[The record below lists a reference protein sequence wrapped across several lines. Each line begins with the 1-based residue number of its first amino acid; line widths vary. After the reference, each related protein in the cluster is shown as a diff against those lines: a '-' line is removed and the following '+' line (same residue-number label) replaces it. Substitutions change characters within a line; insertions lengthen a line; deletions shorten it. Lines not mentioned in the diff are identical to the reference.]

1 MTSNQQY
8 STRLGV
14 RKNLKSLLHRL
25 TLDIT
30 TLTQVEVLYS
40 AAKPQIS
47 TAAKQAKEACI
58 IIKTLI
64 DELRSNI

>member
-1 MTSNQQY
+1 MTTNQQY

-14 RKNLKSLLHRL
+14 RKNLKALLTRL

-40 AAKPQIS
+40 DALPQIS

-58 IIKTLI
+58 IVKTLVEEMRI
-64 DELRSNI
+64 NI

>member
-1 MTSNQQY
+1 VTTNQQY

-14 RKNLKSLLHRL
+14 RKNLKALLTRL

-40 AAKPQIS
+40 DALPQIS

-58 IIKTLI
+58 IVKTLVEEMRI
-64 DELRSNI
+64 NI